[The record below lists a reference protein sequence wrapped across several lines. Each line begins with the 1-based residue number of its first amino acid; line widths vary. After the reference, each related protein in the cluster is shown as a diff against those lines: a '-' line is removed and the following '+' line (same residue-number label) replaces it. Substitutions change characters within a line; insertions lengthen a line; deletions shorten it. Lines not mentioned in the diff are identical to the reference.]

1 MPSAR
6 RSLHLTATTLLAAGA
21 AGLLS
26 SAPASADTVTVA
38 DATAQNVT
46 AYASTSAWSRR
57 DADGRYRLVVA
68 TASAAPHDA
77 PVRSSSVP
85 FDPDLGPTK
94 TNGRV
99 VIYSRCAEGSATKAC
114 DVYEYDVGAR
124 VERKVGAVSGRATS
138 EIGPSYFKGTI
149 AFGRTGTRGGLFVKR
164 PGKAT
169 RRIWSK
175 VADQTDL
182 SATKVIA
189 RGGGPGGVIRYSGL
203 DGLHARNV
211 GEGQRGEE
219 AESLVASPVL
229 TRYRAFWL
237 AQSGE
242 LKQLEEG
249 LPHSAIVETVSVR
262 SAKRVVRF
270 VERPLAP
277 GADAIA
283 VGSHQVPELFS
294 GPAGISR
301 IDPPLVFGS

>member
-21 AGLLS
+21 AGLLA
-26 SAPASADTVTVA
+26 SASASADTVAVA

-46 AYASTSAWSRR
+46 AYAATSAWSRR
-57 DADGRYRLVVA
+57 DSDGRYRLVVA
-68 TASAAPHDA
+68 TASAAAHDA

-85 FDPDLGPTK
+85 FDADLGPTS
-94 TNGRV
+94 TSGRV
-99 VIYSRCAEGSATKAC
+99 IVYSRCAEGSATRAC
-114 DVYEYDVGAR
+114 DVYQYDVGAR

-138 EIGPSYFKGTI
+138 EIGPSTFKGTI

-169 RRIWSK
+169 RRIWSR

-211 GEGQRGEE
+211 AEGQRGEE

-229 TRYRAFWL
+229 TFYRAFWL
-237 AQSGE
+237 VQSGE
-242 LKQLEEG
+242 FSQLEQG
-249 LPHSAIVETVSVR
+249 TPHSSIVETVSTR
-262 SAKRVVRF
+262 SLARDVTRVD
-270 VERPLAP
+270 RPFA
-277 GADAIA
+277 GGVDAIA
-283 VGSHQVPELFS
+283 IGPRRVPSLFS
-294 GPAGISR
+294 GSAGISLV
-301 IDPPLVFGS
+301 DPRLVLTP